1 VIFFD
6 FFFDFSSQTHT
17 RRRRRRRKK
26 MSTTIKGR
34 QRRRR
39 KSSSSSFFPSFFFF
53 FGKKKALFFSLFSI
67 LFVLFFL
74 KNALRKASK
83 RELKTKT
90 TRISDDEIFNKKNDG
105 KSRYDDVKNEE
116 KEEMT
121 SSSSVVNIIRKR
133 EPLTS
138 GPMKTLDPFLF
149 CVYHKDFYPP
159 GDEEM
164 GVRDERGDGSH
175 FHPSVPYRFYHGHRI
190 PGFPRHPHRG
200 FETITATIDGIIDHA
215 DSVGNA
221 GRYGGGDLQW
231 MTAGSGIQHAE
242 MFPLVNDDKANPSRF
257 FQIWLNLPSWKK
269 MSAPDFVMHWKDD
282 VKKIRSKGNE
292 YEIIAWVGQFGDDD
306 DDDASS
312 KNSTGNSA
320 NTPTP
325 KNSWASDETNDVGVF
340 YVEIYAE
347 NGSEELRIPKAKIGS
362 EANRYLYF
370 IEGEEMVI
378 NGREKVRKKTG
389 AELDA
394 SQSFTVKCTKIE
406 STSNRNSHSDSSSNG
421 QEGKNKCC
429 AFLILSGRPISE
441 PVASHGPMVMNT
453 NAELRQAFRDFDR
466 TQFGGWP
473 WKSNDVVFPR
483 EKPRFMRVNGREIF
497 APS

>member
-1 VIFFD
+1 V
-6 FFFDFSSQTHT
+6 
-17 RRRRRRRKK
+17 
-26 MSTTIKGR
+26 
-34 QRRRR
+34 
-39 KSSSSSFFPSFFFF
+39 
-53 FGKKKALFFSLFSI
+53 
-67 LFVLFFL
+67 
-74 KNALRKASK
+74 RKAS
-83 RELKTKT
+83 RELIKT
-90 TRISDDEIFNKKNDG
+90 TTTKVFPPDEIFNKKNNG
-105 KSRYDDVKNEE
+105 KSRYEEE
-116 KEEMT
+116 KELT
-121 SSSSVVNIIRKR
+121 SSSSSSASSAAVIRKR
-133 EPLTS
+133 EPLAN

-149 CVYHKDFYPP
+149 CVYHKDLYPP

-200 FETITATIDGIIDHA
+200 FETITATIDGIIDHV

-257 FQIWLNLPSWKK
+257 FQIWLNLPSRKK

-292 YEIIAWVGQFGDDD
+292 YEIVAWVGQFGDDD
-306 DDDASS
+306 DEASS
-312 KNSTGNSA
+312 KNSTANSA

-325 KNSWASDETNDVGVF
+325 KNSWASDEANDVGVF

-347 NGSEELRIPKAKIGS
+347 NGSVAVPKAKIGK

-370 IEGEEMVI
+370 VEGEEMVI
-378 NGREKVRKKTG
+378 NGEKIRKKTG

-406 STSNRNSHSDSSSNG
+406 STSNRNSRSDSSSNG

-453 NAELRQAFRDFDR
+453 NAELRQAFQDFDR

>member
-1 VIFFD
+1 M
-6 FFFDFSSQTHT
+6 STLT
-17 RRRRRRRKK
+17 LTGRRRRRRR
-26 MSTTIKGR
+26 
-34 QRRRR
+34 RRRT
-39 KSSSSSFFPSFFFF
+39 SSSSFFFFF
-53 FGKKKALFFSLFSI
+53 FGKSDGGRKEALFFSLFFSI

-74 KNALRKASK
+74 KNARKAS
-83 RELKTKT
+83 RELETTTTT
-90 TRISDDEIFNKKNDG
+90 TRISDEIFKKNG
-105 KSRYDDVKNEE
+105 KSRHDVNEE

-121 SSSSVVNIIRKR
+121 SSSVVMRKR
-133 EPLTS
+133 EPLTD

-242 MFPLVNDDKANPSRF
+242 MFPLVNDDEANPSRF

-282 VKKIRSKGNE
+282 VKKIRSEGNE
-292 YEIIAWVGQFGDDD
+292 YEIIAWVGQFGDAAAAA

-325 KNSWASDETNDVGVF
+325 KNSWASDEANDVGVF

-347 NGSEELRIPKAKIGS
+347 NGSEELRIPRAKIGS

-394 SQSFTVKCTKIE
+394 SQSFTVKCTKIG
-406 STSNRNSHSDSSSNG
+406 STGNRNSHSDSSSNG

-441 PVASHGPMVMNT
+441 PVASQGPMVMNT

>member
-1 VIFFD
+1 
-6 FFFDFSSQTHT
+6 
-17 RRRRRRRKK
+17 
-26 MSTTIKGR
+26 MTTTT
-34 QRRRR
+34 RRRR
-39 KSSSSSFFPSFFFF
+39 KSSSSSSSSSSFFFF
-53 FGKKKALFFSLFSI
+53 FFSRRKEALFFSLFSI

-74 KNALRKASK
+74 KNVRKAS
-83 RELKTKT
+83 RELKATTKVEE
-90 TRISDDEIFNKKNDG
+90 EIFKKNNG
-105 KSRYDDVKNEE
+105 KSRYEEE
-116 KEEMT
+116 KEMT
-121 SSSSVVNIIRKR
+121 SSSSSSSAAAAVIRKR
-133 EPLTS
+133 ETLTS

-149 CVYHKDFYPP
+149 CVYHVDLYPP

-200 FETITATIDGIIDHA
+200 FETITATIDGIIDHV

-257 FQIWLNLPSWKK
+257 FQIWLNLPSRKK

-292 YEIIAWVGQFGDDD
+292 YEIVAWVGQFGDDD
-306 DDDASS
+306 DEASS
-312 KNSTGNSA
+312 KNSTANSA

-325 KNSWASDETNDVGVF
+325 KNSWASDEANDVGVF

-347 NGSEELRIPKAKIGS
+347 NGSVSVPRAKIGK

-370 IEGEEMVI
+370 LEGEEMVI
-378 NGREKVRKKTG
+378 NGREKIRKKTG

>member
-1 VIFFD
+1 
-6 FFFDFSSQTHT
+6 
-17 RRRRRRRKK
+17 
-26 MSTTIKGR
+26 
-34 QRRRR
+34 
-39 KSSSSSFFPSFFFF
+39 
-53 FGKKKALFFSLFSI
+53 
-67 LFVLFFL
+67 L

-269 MSAPDFVMHWKDD
+269 NE
-282 VKKIRSKGNE
+282 RSR
-292 YEIIAWVGQFGDDD
+292 FC
-306 DDDASS
+306 DAL
-312 KNSTGNSA
+312 
-320 NTPTP
+320 
-325 KNSWASDETNDVGVF
+325 ERRR
-340 YVEIYAE
+340 
-347 NGSEELRIPKAKIGS
+347 EE
-362 EANRYLYF
+362 
-370 IEGEEMVI
+370 
-378 NGREKVRKKTG
+378 
-389 AELDA
+389 D
-394 SQSFTVKCTKIE
+394 
-406 STSNRNSHSDSSSNG
+406 
-421 QEGKNKCC
+421 
-429 AFLILSGRPISE
+429 
-441 PVASHGPMVMNT
+441 
-453 NAELRQAFRDFDR
+453 
-466 TQFGGWP
+466 
-473 WKSNDVVFPR
+473 
-483 EKPRFMRVNGREIF
+483 
-497 APS
+497 